1 MWRHNVDFFVL
12 IGTTVLFIPFLG
24 LSLAIDPVLMP
35 RFLVWAAALSFLVA
49 TAIIQWRTNN
59 ENDYSV
65 LRLGVFPTFTAYFV
79 LSLLSLVKAVNTTE
93 GVYEVL
99 RVFLCLVY
107 VSIAATLLIR
117 KRDYSSILARAVA
130 LATVGLSAI
139 TMYYYLVIGKIDQ
152 CPVMANKNLL
162 SSALFL
168 TLPFCL
174 YGILVLRRLWRAT
187 SMFAATM
194 ALTNIF
200 LLQTRAVWVGLLTS
214 AVATTVVW
222 GFLHRKWRDSQ
233 QRESTFSRGLIYIV
247 AALVIVFSVSG
258 YFCWR
263 SNSARAYISR
273 IRSVCSF
280 KTEANR
286 ERLLMWRQSL
296 ELVDDNPVLGVGAGN
311 WKITLPSRG
320 LERLTER
327 SFRRVHFQ
335 RPHNDYVWV
344 LCETGMVGLVL
355 YLSIFGIVIGYIL
368 RIIIRHPDAHD
379 RLVVLLMFFG
389 IVGYMT
395 ISFFSFPKE
404 RVFHSIFLMLMIAIV
419 VSTYHRAFGGTK
431 TVSRTPV
438 FVLAVAPLFLL
449 LFAIIFGYMRLNAE
463 VHIKRALEARRAK
476 NWQKVISEIDKGY
489 SVFATL
495 DPTSAPL
502 HWYRGEANFLL
513 NNVPQALADYK
524 KAYRA
529 HPYHIHVLNNL
540 ATCYELQGDHDQAIR
555 YYRKA
560 LEIWP
565 RFEESLINLG
575 ATYYNSGR
583 YKEAYQTLQRC
594 RSDKPNPKL
603 QKYLEAVKEKLE

>member
-24 LSLAIDPVLMP
+24 LGLAIDPVLMP
-35 RFLVWAAALSFLVA
+35 RFLVWAAVLSILVA
-49 TAIIQWRTNN
+49 MAVIRLCTNN

-79 LSLLSLVKAVNTTE
+79 LSLLSLVKAVNASE
-93 GVYEVL
+93 GIYEVL
-99 RVFLCLVY
+99 RVFLCLVHI
-107 VSIAATLLIR
+107 SIAATLLMR
-117 KRDYSSILARAVA
+117 RRDYISTLAKAVA
-130 LATVGLSAI
+130 LTTVGLSAI
-139 TMYYYLVIGKIDQ
+139 TMYYYLLIGKIDH

-174 YGILVLRRLWRAT
+174 YGILVLRRLWRAA

-194 ALTNIF
+194 ALTSIF

-214 AVATTVVW
+214 AVATTVVY
-222 GFLHRKWRDSQ
+222 GFLHRKWPGSQ
-233 QRESTFSRGLIYIV
+233 QGESTFSRGLMCIA
-247 AALVIVFSVSG
+247 AALVIVISVSG

-263 SNSARAYISR
+263 SDSARAYIDR

-280 KTEANR
+280 KAEANR
-286 ERLLMWRQSL
+286 ERLLMWQQSL
-296 ELVDDNPVLGVGAGN
+296 ELVEDNPVLGVGAGN

-320 LERLTER
+320 LGRLTER
-327 SFRRVHFQ
+327 SFKRVHFQ
-335 RPHNDYVWV
+335 RPHNDYVWI
-344 LCETGMVGLVL
+344 LCETGIVGLVL

-379 RLVVLLMFFG
+379 RLVAVLMFFG

-404 RVFHSIFLMLMIAIV
+404 RVFHSIFLMLMLAIV

-431 TVSRTPV
+431 TVPRTLV
-438 FVLAVAPLFLL
+438 FVLATASLFLL
-449 LFAIIFGYMRLNAE
+449 LFAIVFGYIRLTAE
-463 VHIKRALEARRAK
+463 MHTKRALVARRAK

-489 SVFATL
+489 SVLATL

-513 NNVPQALADYK
+513 NNVPQAFEDYK
-524 KAYRA
+524 NAYRA

-540 ATCYELQGDHDQAIR
+540 ATCYELQGDHNQAVR
-555 YYRKA
+555 YYKKA
-560 LEIWP
+560 LGIWP
-565 RFEESLINLG
+565 QFQEALINLG

-583 YKEAYQTLQRC
+583 YEQAYQTLLRC
-594 RSDKPNPKL
+594 KSDEPNPKV
-603 QKYLEAVKEKLE
+603 QKYLKAVKDKLE